1 MDKNIKL
8 EEIENINIETAEEN
22 SENEYFICK
31 ICLGLVFNPIMCGNC
46 ENLYCFQ
53 CIDGLMKISKV
64 CPCCRH
70 YFNSTK
76 LGRFANSFLEK
87 IKVKCPFNCGLII
100 NTCKLQTHFLN
111 CDNKPI
117 IYSCKI
123 CSKEFCLFKNNYQL
137 IAEHLLECLE
147 KNEIE
152 DENKL
157 LTKDK
162 EKEENNINISSF
174 KENSF
179 LNKNYDIKY
188 TLLLHKLKELV
199 EEFNK

>member
-1 MDKNIKL
+1 MDKKINF
-8 EEIENINIETAEEN
+8 EEIRDINIETAEED

-46 ENLYCFQ
+46 ENLFCNQ
-53 CIDGLMKISKV
+53 CIDDLMKISKV

-100 NTCKLQTHFLN
+100 KTCKLQTHLIN
-111 CDNKPI
+111 CDNRPF
-117 IYSCKI
+117 IYSCKK
-123 CSKEFCLFKNNYQL
+123 CSKEISLFKNNYQL
-137 IAEHLLECLE
+137 IAEHMLECLK
-147 KNEIE
+147 KNVLE
-152 DENKL
+152 DEYKL
-157 LTKDK
+157 LTGD
-162 EKEENNINISSF
+162 KEENILNLSSF
-174 KENSF
+174 KENS
-179 LNKNYDIKY
+179 LLENNYDIKY
-188 TLLLHKLKELV
+188 TLLLNKLKALV